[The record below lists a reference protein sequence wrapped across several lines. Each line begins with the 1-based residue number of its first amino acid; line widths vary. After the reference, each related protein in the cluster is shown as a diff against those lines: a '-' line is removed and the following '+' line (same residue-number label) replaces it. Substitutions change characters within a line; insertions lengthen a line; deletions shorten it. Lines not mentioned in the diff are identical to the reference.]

1 MVATRRSR
9 RVRRVHAASGRTA
22 ATAWQAWHPVTFLS
36 QLRESYAGN
45 FKKKARRD
53 WSVWQS
59 PIARRAL
66 SESVTAHLFGEDF
79 WKAAIEPGTLELQQQ
94 CSARIRGQWDLEK
107 RLKAEVENKAKADRN
122 GLTWRLVADGVLGVL
137 VSSEIAGRNTG
148 NSFATCSMED
158 GYNFD
163 S

>member
-1 MVATRRSR
+1 MLDVLRSNN
-9 RVRRVHAASGRTA
+9 RTA

-158 GYNFD
+158 AYNFD